1 MTMTGKTRYMPPH
14 SGVVSIFLGFL
25 WREQEEI
32 FYRYSGPQPTQ
43 IETNY
48 VSGIRSAMYLEDQP
62 V

>member
-1 MTMTGKTRYMPPH
+1 MTGKTRYMPPH

-48 VSGIRSAMYLEDQP
+48 TRVRNVCPG
-62 V
+62 